1 MWCSHLA
8 APHFVEGIMDKVMLC
23 KIIKDGMAN
32 QEKLDAIGLTFIN
45 GTMFEIKNYQF
56 DQRNGIQE
64 INNFSSSYSEGGE
77 RKTFRILPGSEDRL
91 DSIIR
96 EFLEIHELKIDSTV
110 IMNMCESGVVKEG
123 KRARLTLLGIQQK
136 NSQEKILKSYF
147 SLRKFDS
154 SRDVIGRQ
162 QRYIDLQDVL
172 EKLYIPSSFCYFLER
187 VSEVLESNGYYPSLL
202 GMNQSDTEVEHKVYY
217 ELFNP
222 DLFFE
227 HIKEHTE
234 EVLRNISSHLYCTA
248 DDFIE
253 SNCCCIE
260 AGLFLRGIAASDRT
274 MKHGS
279 VIRLY
284 FAPMNR
290 FM

>member
-1 MWCSHLA
+1 
-8 APHFVEGIMDKVMLC
+8 MDKAMLC
-23 KIIKDGMAN
+23 NIIKDGMVN
-32 QEKLDAIGLTFIN
+32 QEKLDTIGITFIN
-45 GTMFEIKNYQF
+45 GIMLEIKNYQF
-56 DQRNGIQE
+56 DKRNGIQE
-64 INNFSSSYSEGGE
+64 INNFSSSYNEGGE

-96 EFLEIHELKIDSTV
+96 EFLEIHKLQIDST
-110 IMNMCESGVVKEG
+110 ILTNMCKTRMVKEG
-123 KRARLTLLGIQQK
+123 ERARLTQLGVQRK
-136 NSQEKILKSYF
+136 NLKERILKSYF
-147 SLRKFDS
+147 SLRRFAS
-154 SRDVIGRQ
+154 TRDIIGKQ
-162 QRYIDLQDVL
+162 QKYIDLQDVL
-172 EKLYIPSSFCYFLER
+172 EDLYVPSSFCYFLER
-187 VSEVLESNGYYPSLL
+187 VSEILEPNGYYPSLL

-234 EVLRNISSHLYCTA
+234 RVLRNICSHFCCTA
-248 DDFIE
+248 DEFIE
-253 SNCCCIE
+253 SNYCCIE
-260 AGLFLRGIAASDRT
+260 AGLFLRGIAVSDKT

-290 FM
+290 FI